1 MGSGVSCGGPSRVA
15 RPVEVVAALQ
25 LVPALRAPWP
35 SHAVAG
41 ASLAAPCLQEPP
53 AASVL
58 AASVR
63 LLLSQSAEWA
73 RSGPSQWRRAG
84 GGTGWARDDRRR

>member
-1 MGSGVSCGGPSRVA
+1 MA
-15 RPVEVVAALQ
+15 RPVEVVAAVQ
-25 LVPALRAPWP
+25 PVPALRAPWS

-41 ASLAAPCLQEPP
+41 ASLAAPSLQEPP

-58 AASVR
+58 EASVR

-73 RSGPSQWRRAG
+73 RSGPSQWRRACDG
-84 GGTGWARDDRRR
+84 RGWARDDKRR